1 MAGILGEADIFAMLT
16 DLAEADS
23 AVGVTL
29 GATTVTGLFDR
40 AAVQFF
46 DGEMPTMI
54 ADGEAVHI
62 KAGSLPGVEAGDEI
76 DVAGTTYF
84 VRNVMSYGDGAM
96 QRIGLTAGS

>member
-1 MAGILGEADIFAMLT
+1 MPGFLGDADIAEILA
-16 DLAEADS
+16 DLAEAGG
-23 AVGVTL
+23 AVEVTL

-62 KAGSLPGVEAGDEI
+62 KAGSLPGLDPAATITVD
-76 DVAGTTYF
+76 GTDYK
-84 VRNVMSYGDGAM
+84 VLRVLSYGDGAM
-96 QRIGLTAGS
+96 QRVALTSA